1 MVGQFRVDT
10 PGMAGAHTWMI
21 LKGLED
27 LADVHALRH
36 LYHIHAC
43 VLAQGLYL
51 HLLTTR
57 GVQQPSSQAT
67 VLLREAIPEGSVDV
81 RSVPQQVRLEH
92 ESRRLSAPRCG
103 QRARNGNL
111 HIWASVRSC
120 KHFDL
125 QRSFHPRESMV

>member
-10 PGMAGAHTWMI
+10 LENVHTWMI

-27 LADVHALRH
+27 FADVHTLRH
-36 LYHIHAC
+36 LYHVHAC

-67 VLLREAIPEGSVDV
+67 VRLRKAIPE
-81 RSVPQQVRLEH
+81 
-92 ESRRLSAPRCG
+92 
-103 QRARNGNL
+103 
-111 HIWASVRSC
+111 
-120 KHFDL
+120 
-125 QRSFHPRESMV
+125 